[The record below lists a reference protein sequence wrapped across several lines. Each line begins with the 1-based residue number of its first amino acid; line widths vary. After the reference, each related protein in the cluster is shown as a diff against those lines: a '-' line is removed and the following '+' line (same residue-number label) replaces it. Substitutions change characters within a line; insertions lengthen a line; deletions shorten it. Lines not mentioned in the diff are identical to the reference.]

1 MKTKLAFFTLIL
13 ALSPVPMALS
23 QTPQGFNYQAI
34 ARDAS
39 GEPIINTPMPVRI
52 TIQADSLGTIVI
64 WQELHSTVTTNN
76 FGLIPLVIGRGAR
89 QAASTVENFSDIDWD
104 SSPVFIKTEIDY
116 LGWKTMGVSRLWSVP
131 YALMAD
137 DLSGSIK
144 KLTIEGETPVPEEAL
159 FEVKNKNGQTV
170 FAVYNEG
177 VRIYVSDG
185 DEKGLKGGFAVGG
198 FGTDKAESTRYLF
211 IGRDSV
217 RIFLDTNPLTKKQ
230 KGGFAVGGY
239 DLTKGT
245 AQDYFNVSADSVR
258 IYIDSDPEAK
268 KLKGGFAV
276 GGFDATKTAGLN
288 YMEIKPDSS
297 NFYVRK
303 LTPEVSS
310 TFNIIGIEQNLT
322 RRSLMRAATDT
333 IGISGVLDIFNDLL
347 VRGDIA
353 VSGTIN
359 VDTFKVTD
367 TDGNVYRTVLIGT
380 QEWMGENLKTT
391 RYNDGTVIP
400 LVADSVTWR
409 TIVTPAFCYYNNNA
423 ENTEQNYGALY
434 NWYAVNTGKLCPSG
448 WHIPSNSDWSVLTDY
463 LGGESVAGG
472 KLKETGTVH
481 WTSPNTDAT
490 DEVKFTGLPG
500 GARGAT
506 SIFDNM
512 GRYGYWWTADGH
524 SVDPLYAWGFV
535 LSYIS
540 AEVIRADYYYKR
552 DGFSV
557 RCVRD

>member
-1 MKTKLAFFTLIL
+1 
-13 ALSPVPMALS
+13 
-23 QTPQGFNYQAI
+23 
-34 ARDAS
+34 
-39 GEPIINTPMPVRI
+39 
-52 TIQADSLGTIVI
+52 
-64 WQELHSTVTTNN
+64 
-76 FGLIPLVIGRGAR
+76 
-89 QAASTVENFSDIDWD
+89 
-104 SSPVFIKTEIDY
+104 
-116 LGWKTMGVSRLWSVP
+116 
-131 YALMAD
+131 
-137 DLSGSIK
+137 
-144 KLTIEGETPVPEEAL
+144 
-159 FEVKNKNGQTV
+159 
-170 FAVYNEG
+170 
-177 VRIYVSDG
+177 
-185 DEKGLKGGFAVGG
+185 
-198 FGTDKAESTRYLF
+198 
-211 IGRDSV
+211 
-217 RIFLDTNPLTKKQ
+217 
-230 KGGFAVGGY
+230 
-239 DLTKGT
+239 
-245 AQDYFNVSADSVR
+245 
-258 IYIDSDPEAK
+258 
-268 KLKGGFAV
+268 V

>member
-1 MKTKLAFFTLIL
+1 MKTKVSNLTRLFITFCILQFAFCIL
-13 ALSPVPMALS
+13 NCEA

-39 GEPIINTPMPVRI
+39 GEPITDTPMPVRI
-52 TIQADSLGTIVI
+52 TIQSDSLGAAVI
-64 WQELHSTVTTNN
+64 WQELHSSVTTNG
-76 FGLIPLVIGRGAR
+76 FGLIPLVIGKGTR
-89 QAASTVENFSDIDWD
+89 QAASTVETFGDIDWD
-104 SSPVFIKTEIDY
+104 STPVFIKTEIDY

-144 KLTIEGETPVPEEAL
+144 KLAIEGETSEPEEAL

-185 DEKGLKGGFAVGG
+185 DAKGLKGGFAVGG

-211 IGRDSV
+211 VGKDSV

-239 DLTKGT
+239 DLTKGV
-245 AQDYFNVSADSVR
+245 ARDYLNVSADSVR

-276 GGFDATKTAGLN
+276 GGFDATKGAGVN

-310 TFNIIGIEQNLT
+310 TFNIIGVEQNLA

-347 VRGDIA
+347 VRGDID

-359 VDTFKVTD
+359 VDTFRVTD
-367 TDGNVYRTVLIGT
+367 ADGNVYRTVVIGT
-380 QEWMGENLKTT
+380 QEWMGENLRTT
-391 RYNDGTVIP
+391 KYNDGTVIP
-400 LVADSVTWR
+400 LVADSVTWS
-409 TIVTPAFCYYNNNA
+409 TLATPAFCYYSNNIEYA
-423 ENTEQNYGALY
+423 GQGYGALY
-434 NWYAVNTGKLCPSG
+434 NWYALNTGKLCPSG

-472 KLKETGTVH
+472 KLKETDTTH
-481 WTSPNTDAT
+481 WVSPNTGAT
-490 DEVKFTGLPG
+490 DEVRFTGLPG
-500 GARGAT
+500 GARGGT
-506 SIFDNM
+506 SVFDNL
-512 GRYGYWWTADGH
+512 GRYGYWWTADG
-524 SVDPLYAWGFV
+524 
-535 LSYIS
+535 
-540 AEVIRADYYYKR
+540 
-552 DGFSV
+552 
-557 RCVRD
+557 